1 MAQEVVPAE
10 AAGTGPA
17 RARNRFSGLDLLAFA
32 LLGTGL
38 LAVATRLVPPAGAL
52 ATGRRILPILI
63 FLGTVIV
70 LAELAARA
78 ELFDVIATR
87 LTGWARGRNV
97 ALFALCFGFAAA
109 TTALLNLDTTA
120 VLLTPVMLAMA
131 ARAGVP
137 PLPLAMTTIWL
148 ANGASL
154 LLPVSNLT
162 NLLAAD
168 RIGLSVGGFAG
179 AMVLP
184 QAAVLVAVGACL
196 WILYWRGNP
205 ARYTPPAPVRPRDR
219 RLLLSAAAACTAFLL
234 GVLWGERLELVSAV
248 CALVLAAAYAR
259 WDRAALRWSLLPWRL
274 LVLVTGLF
282 LTVEAVGRLGLA
294 DLMSAMI
301 GVDPGAVGVVRAA
314 VTSGLLA
321 NAVNNLPAYVAGEAV
336 VAAGH
341 RDQLLGLLLGA
352 NVAPLVTAW
361 ASLATLLW
369 AQRCQAAGVRIG
381 WGRFAVTGAVTGAA
395 ALAAGTAVLLL
406 AR

>member
-1 MAQEVVPAE
+1 MAQATVPAD
-10 AAGTGPA
+10 AAGTGPT
-17 RARNRFSGLDLLAFA
+17 RARTRGLDLLAFA

-38 LAVATRLVPPAGAL
+38 VAVATGLVPPAGAL
-52 ATGRRILPILI
+52 ATGGRILPILI

-97 ALFALCFGFAAA
+97 ALFALCFAFAAA

-120 VLLTPVMLAMA
+120 VLLTPVMLATA

-162 NLLAAD
+162 NLLAAE
-168 RIGLSVGGFAG
+168 RIGLSVSGFAG
-179 AMVLP
+179 AMALP
-184 QAAVLVAVGACL
+184 QLAVLAAVGAC
-196 WILYWRGNP
+196 WRGNP
-205 ARYTPPAPVRPRDR
+205 ARYLPPAPVRPRDR
-219 RLLLSAAAACTAFLL
+219 RLLLAAAAACTAFLA

-248 CALVLAAAYAR
+248 CALVLVAAYAR
-259 WDRAALRWSLLPWRL
+259 WDRAALGWSLLPWRL

-294 DLMSAMI
+294 DLMAAMI
-301 GVDPGAVGVVRAA
+301 GADPGAMGVVRAA

-369 AQRCQAAGVRIG
+369 AQRCQAAGVRIR
-381 WGRFAVTGAVTGAA
+381 WGRFALTGAVTGAA
-395 ALAAGTAVLLL
+395 ALAAGTATLLL
-406 AR
+406 TR